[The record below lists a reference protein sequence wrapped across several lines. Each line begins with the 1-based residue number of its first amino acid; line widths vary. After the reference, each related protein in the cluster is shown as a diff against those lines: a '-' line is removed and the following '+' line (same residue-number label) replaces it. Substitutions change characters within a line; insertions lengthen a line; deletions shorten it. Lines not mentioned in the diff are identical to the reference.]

1 MKQLISLLL
10 CFALCLSFMPNIY
23 ATEYDYVKIQI
34 DAGNGILT
42 EKAIVQDEDL
52 YLPADFYSEVTR
64 FTFYEDQSQ
73 FLIDGQSNDNAT
85 LKIEVNTKENALVI
99 SPIKEVKLSTII
111 EANDSI
117 YLPLSTMLPVL
128 HADVAEILD
137 GIIYIANNDLSLWEL
152 LYSFDIEAYLFDY
165 AAEFADN
172 IWLGK
177 LS

>member
-1 MKQLISLLL
+1 M
-10 CFALCLSFMPNIY
+10 
-23 ATEYDYVKIQI
+23 
-34 DAGNGILT
+34 
-42 EKAIVQDEDL
+42 
-52 YLPADFYSEVTR
+52 
-64 FTFYEDQSQ
+64 
-73 FLIDGQSNDNAT
+73 
-85 LKIEVNTKENALVI
+85 I

-172 IWLGK
+172 VVSVLLYKCSTLEEI
-177 LS
+177 SFT